1 VSGSNR
7 TDNRPHVVIIGA
19 GFGGLSAARAL
30 GRGRWRVTLLD
41 RNNYHLFQPLLYQ
54 VATAGLAPSD
64 IAYPIRAILRR
75 QRNTSVIM
83 ADIQAIDPTH
93 RRVFLP
99 DRQIEYDYLVV
110 ATGATHSYFGHPEWA
125 DAAPGLKDLNDALG
139 IRHRFLQAFER
150 AEVETDPVRQRAL
163 LTFVIIGAGPTGVEL
178 AGALGELAC
187 TAMARDFRN
196 IDPQAARIILADAGP
211 RVLPSFPAD
220 LSAKADASLRKL
232 CVEVRTESP
241 AVSLDRHSVRLGEE
255 VIATETVIWAA
266 GVTASPLGQT
276 VGAPLDKTGRALVAE
291 DLSVPAHPEVFV
303 IGDLA
308 AFVHQTGQA
317 LPGLAPV
324 AIQQGRHVARNIG
337 QRDQGLPTT
346 PFRYR
351 SRGSLATIGRGAA
364 VADFGKL
371 RLSGS
376 IAWSAWA
383 LVHILQLIGFRHR
396 LVVFIEWSWAYL
408 TRQRSSR
415 LISRRGPGDDPCGSF
430 FGDRSGGSTE

>member
-1 VSGSNR
+1 M
-7 TDNRPHVVIIGA
+7 IGG

-64 IAYPIRAILRR
+64 IAYPIRSILRR
-75 QRNTSVIM
+75 QRNTSVVM
-83 ADIQAIDPTH
+83 AEVQAIDAAH
-93 RRVFLP
+93 RRVLLH
-99 DRQIEYDYLVV
+99 DRQIDYDYLVV

-125 DAAPGLKDLNDALG
+125 TRAPGLKDLNDALG
-139 IRHRFLQAFER
+139 IRHQVLQAFER
-150 AEVETDPVRQRAL
+150 AEVETDLARQRAL

-187 TAMARDFRN
+187 TVMVRDFRN
-196 IDPQAARIILADAGP
+196 IDPQAAHIILAEAGP
-211 RVLPSFPAD
+211 RVLPSFPAE

-232 CVEVRTESP
+232 CVDVRTGSP
-241 AVSLDRHSVRLGEE
+241 ALALDRHSVRLGEDVVE
-255 VIATETVIWAA
+255 TETVIWAA
-266 GVTASPLGQT
+266 GVAASPLGQT
-276 VGAPLDKTGRALVAE
+276 VGAPLEKTGRVLVAE

-308 AFVHQTGQA
+308 AYVHQTGQT

-324 AIQQGRHVARNIG
+324 ALQQGRHVARNIMR
-337 QRDQGLPTT
+337 RDDGLPTE

-364 VADFGKL
+364 VADFGRL
-371 RLSGS
+371 RLSGQV
-376 IAWSAWA
+376 AWDAWA
-383 LVHILQLIGFRHR
+383 LIHILQLIGFRNR
-396 LVVFIEWSWAYL
+396 MLVFIEWSWAYL
-408 TRQRSSR
+408 TRQRSAR
-415 LISRRGPGDDPCGSF
+415 LISRHEPGV
-430 FGDRSGGSTE
+430 DRSADPPGRHRPVARPENTFMSRKAT